1 MIEIFEEGLWS
12 GYHFHLADNTNDKC
26 QNVEMNEE
34 KTKSTG
40 QLATTT
46 TMKYGDDFE
55 KVATWFKERK
65 QKNKTKRR
73 KCVVTWLK
81 QVTAR
86 HPSS

>member
-1 MIEIFEEGLWS
+1 
-12 GYHFHLADNTNDKC
+12 
-26 QNVEMNEE
+26 MNEE
-34 KTKSTG
+34 KTKITEKSTC

-55 KVATWFKERK
+55 EVKSKKRERK
-65 QKNKTKRR
+65 KQDKTKGR